1 MTPQKCSHPNP
12 WNLEMCCLPW
22 QKGLADVTKL
32 MTWDGESPLDYPGG
46 PSVSTGGE
54 PFAAEFR
61 ERGRWDC
68 RQVVREI
75 QHFWLWRWRYGAM
88 SQGMWVASKSKKS
101 QRKVF
106 TPKAFRRNAALLTP
120 WFLASE
126 AGVRFLTYTTAKA
139 WVYVGLSHEVCGDLS
154 QQPQEMSTEDIGKF
168 WCLQGIHK
176 RLNVGFPKLF
186 PDQIRLRKLFE
197 FASS

>member
-1 MTPQKCSHPNP
+1 MGRVP
-12 WNLEMCCLPW
+12 WII
-22 QKGLADVTKL
+22 QA
-32 MTWDGESPLDYPGG
+32 G
-46 PSVSTGGE
+46 PVSVSTGE

-61 ERGRWDC
+61 GRGRWDC

-106 TPKAFRRNAALLTP
+106 TPKAFRRNAALLTL
-120 WFLASE
+120 WFLAGE
-126 AGVRFLTYTTAKA
+126 ACVRFLTYTTAKA
-139 WVYVGLSHEVCGDLS
+139 WVCVGLSHEVFGDLS
-154 QQPQEMSTEDIGKF
+154 QQPQEMSTEDTGKF